1 MGQVLLRFFPK
12 YEPQPRAIL
21 HRFAARAGIGIVDA
35 LTFELDHAVGAT
47 TMVPAIWGKA
57 QGGAFHHLAHHCADV
72 AACFEALIAT
82 NAFHARLSRAAGHAL
97 DDVTV
102 SRLAVFCFLHDI
114 GKLHPGF
121 QAKAWPQTHG
131 LSLHGH
137 TGEGLSLL
145 LRGEPRGIAD
155 SILRQRLLGWGDA
168 ETVTN
173 LLEAVF
179 AHHGTPVRHD
189 WVHAEGWGSGGPH
202 GYDPQREASAIGK
215 LLPIWFPAAYR
226 DGGTPLSNA
235 ERFQHLFCGL
245 VALADWLGSN
255 RAVFPFVAELDPGY
269 MEIARAK
276 AQHAV
281 RAVGLETA
289 AWREKL
295 SREPLFS
302 DIAPDR
308 SPRPAQAVIGQCA
321 IAEPLVIL
329 EAETGAGKTEA
340 ALWHF
345 ARLFQAGVVD
355 ALYFAVPTRAAAKQ
369 LHGRVN
375 VAMTHLFGDGAPEA
389 VLAIPGYLR
398 SGDHDARALP
408 DFAVLWDDD
417 PTEEARLARWAAEN
431 ARRFLAAP
439 VAVGTVD
446 QAMLGAL
453 QVKHAHLRAAS
464 LSRSLLVI
472 DEVHASDPYMTAV
485 QSALLEGHLAIGGHA
500 MLMSATLGSEAREKW
515 LKGRRARAPAFE
527 AAAQIP
533 YPAVWRKTGGMI
545 DVPMDQRGKDVQ
557 IRLAPGWTA
566 EIAAREAIA
575 MAQAGA
581 RVLMI
586 RNTVASALA
595 AFEAVQA
602 MGASRLLWQVTGNCA
617 LHHSRFAPEDRALL
631 DDQVEIALSKDP
643 ERRPSGGVIV
653 IGTQTLEQSLDIC
666 ADALVT
672 DLCPADVLLQRIG
685 RLHRHSLQRP
695 LGFECAICVVL
706 SPERGLDHLAAPAF
720 ENGIG
725 VLRDG
730 GGVYRN
736 LHACELT
743 RRMIE
748 EHPLWTIPAMNRLL
762 VEGATHPERIEALNV
777 EKGQAWAGYWAN
789 VYGKDLADAQAGRL
803 MRLPVDEPFGDLQFP
818 GDDQRIRTR
827 LGAEGARIPLAPG
840 TMGPFGQA
848 ISSLICPAHWRVTLP
863 AEPVQATTDGTGALV
878 MEVGERRL
886 RYGRQGILHGVKHD

>member
-1 MGQVLLRFFPK
+1 MDDESLEIRGTYLSWLWMI
-12 YEPQPRAIL
+12 EN
-21 HRFAARAGIGIVDA
+21 IGTIRPISMPDA
-35 LTFELDHAVGAT
+35 
-47 TMVPAIWGKA
+47 WGKA

-72 AACFEALIAT
+72 TACFEALIAT
-82 NAFHARLSRAAGHAL
+82 NAFRARLCCAAGYPL
-97 DDVTV
+97 DDLTV
-102 SRLAVFCFLHDI
+102 SRLAVLCFLHDI

-121 QAKAWPQTHG
+121 QAKGWSPAYG
-131 LSLHGH
+131 LPLHGH
-137 TGEGLSLL
+137 TGEGLNLL
-145 LRGEPRGIAD
+145 LKGEPRGIAD
-155 SILRQRLLGWGDA
+155 SIFRRRILGWGDV

-179 AHHGTPVRHD
+179 AHHGTPIRREL
-189 WVHAEGWGSGGPH
+189 VHAEGWESGAKY
-202 GYDPQREASAIGK
+202 GYDPQHEAGAIGK
-215 LLPIWFPAAYR
+215 LIPIWFPAAFVE
-226 DGGTPLSNA
+226 GGEPLPDIA
-235 ERFQHLFCGL
+235 RFQHLFCGL

-255 RAVFPFVAELDPGY
+255 RVVFPFVAALDPDY
-269 MEIARAK
+269 IDIARAK
-276 AQHAV
+276 AQNAV
-281 RAVGLETA
+281 TSVGLETA
-289 AWREKL
+289 RWRARL

-302 DIAPDR
+302 DVAPGR
-308 SPRPAQAVIGQCA
+308 SPRPAQAVIGQCD

-329 EAETGAGKTEA
+329 EAETGSGKTEA

-345 ARLFQAGVVD
+345 ARLFQAGAVD

-375 VAMTHLFGDGAPEA
+375 VAMTNLFGDGAPAA
-389 VLAIPGYLR
+389 VLAIPGYIR

-417 PTEEARLARWAAEN
+417 PAEEARLSRWAAES

-485 QSALLEGHLAIGGHA
+485 QSALLEGHLEIGGYA

-527 AAAQIP
+527 AASQIP
-533 YPAVWRKTGGMI
+533 YPAIWRKGVGMI
-545 DVPMDQRGKDVQ
+545 DVASDQRGKEVS
-557 IRLAPGWTA
+557 IRLAAGWTA
-566 EIAAREAIA
+566 DVAAREVIA

-602 MGASRLLWQVTGNCA
+602 MGASGLLWQVAGSSA

-631 DDQVEIALSKDP
+631 DEQVEIALSKDP
-643 ERRPSGGVIV
+643 GRRPAGGVIL

-685 RLHRHSLQRP
+685 RLHRHPLQRP
-695 LGFECAICVVL
+695 PGFERATCVVL
-706 SPERGLDHLAAPAF
+706 SPDGGLDRFTTPAF
-720 ENGIG
+720 DNGIG
-725 VLRDG
+725 ALRDG

-748 EHPLWTIPAMNRLL
+748 EHPTWTIPAMNRLL
-762 VEGATHPERIEALNV
+762 VEGATHPERIEALTF
-777 EKGQAWAGYWAN
+777 ERGKAWANYWAQ

-803 MRLPVDEPFGDLQFP
+803 LRLPVDKPFGDLQFP
-818 GDDQRIRTR
+818 DDDHRVRTR
-827 LGAEGARIPLAPG
+827 LGAEGARIQLAPG

-848 ISSLICPAHWRVTLP
+848 ISSFTCPAHWRITP
-863 AEPVQATTDGTGALV
+863 PTEQVQAMVDGTGVLII
-878 MEVGERRL
+878 ESNGQRFGYDCRGLERRNT
-886 RYGRQGILHGVKHD
+886 